1 MVKKE
6 TRPTSGPTLED
17 VAREAG
23 VSRATVSRVV
33 NGAPTVAEHLQLAVM
48 RAITAVGYTPNR
60 AARQLMTGRSG
71 VIALVTSME
80 LDPVSQTLVRQH
92 PQIFGDPFFGRIVDG
107 VLGYLAPRRVH
118 PLIMLSENALSRGEV
133 IEQMRQHS
141 VDGALV
147 VSIDPS
153 DPLPARI
160 AEEELPAVFFAQPAQ
175 HLRVDYVDLAH
186 QDGGR
191 LVADRLA
198 SIGRRRVAAISGP
211 PHLHA
216 SEARIEGFRTAMARH
231 GVAYVPI
238 AYGNFTQASGEA
250 AMRGLLMEE
259 PDIDGVF
266 AANDLMAV
274 GALHV
279 LAEQGKRVPK
289 DVAVIGFDDSS
300 AALAARPQLTTVR
313 QPVEDMAAC
322 MARLLLERLDDPT
335 RQPQAEVFDAELI
348 VRSSA

>member
-1 MVKKE
+1 MVRSE
-6 TRPTSGPTLED
+6 TRPTAGPTLED

-33 NGAPTVAEHLQLAVM
+33 NGSPTVAEHLQLAVM
-48 RAITAVGYTPNR
+48 RAIATVGYVPNR

-71 VIALVTSME
+71 VIALVTSIE
-80 LDPVSQTLVRQH
+80 LDVDSQSLVRPH
-92 PQIFGDPFFGRIVDG
+92 PQIYGDPFFGRIVDG

-118 PLIMLSENALSRGEV
+118 PLIMLAENALSRSAV
-133 IEQMRQHS
+133 LEQMRQHA

-147 VSIDPS
+147 VSTDPA
-153 DPLPARI
+153 DPLPAQL
-160 AEEELPAVFFAQPAQ
+160 AEEELPAVFFAQPKP
-175 HLRVDYVDLAH
+175 HLPFDYVDLAH

-191 LVADRLA
+191 LVAERL
-198 SIGRRRVAAISGP
+198 IKLGRRRVAAISGP
-211 PHLHA
+211 ANLNA
-216 SEARIEGFRTAMARH
+216 SESRIDGFRNAMARH
-231 GVAYVPI
+231 GVGYV
-238 AYGNFTQASGEA
+238 AVAQGNFTQASGEL
-250 AMRGLLMEE
+250 AMRDLLLQE
-259 PDIDGVF
+259 PDVDGVF

-279 LAEQGKRVPK
+279 LAEQGRRVPE

-313 QPVEDMAAC
+313 QPVEEMAAR
-322 MARLLLERLDDPT
+322 MARLLLERLDDPE
-335 RQPQAEVFDAELI
+335 RRPQAELFDAELI